1 MANNLRTAANIAT
14 NEGVII
20 SSTPDN
26 GQNTCLLLFPKGNN
40 VNHLSIYLDVA
51 DSTSLPQ
58 GWIRDAKISFAVKN
72 QLNNSLTVREDTR
85 HVFQALAKD
94 WGFKSF
100 IPLGK
105 IKDSAE
111 GNLVGNM
118 LLVEVEVLVHSI
130 QHYSRLDPTK
140 EVARNETKPSEPVI
154 APQTNQVPLLQNKV
168 VDTKANVVSTTV
180 IEAPLTTKP
189 LNRTIEGIQTGIPT
203 NDKEV
208 IKYSPPPSMIAETIP
223 LMDHP
228 FEPRKPSPNVH
239 TIYKGLL

>member
-1 MANNLRTAANIAT
+1 MLLTLF
-14 NEGVII
+14 
-20 SSTPDN
+20 
-26 GQNTCLLLFPKGNN
+26 CLLYF
-40 VNHLSIYLDVA
+40 V
-51 DSTSLPQ
+51 
-58 GWIRDAKISFAVKN
+58 
-72 QLNNSLTVREDTR
+72 DTR

-111 GNLVGNM
+111 GYLVGNM

-130 QHYSRLDPTK
+130 QHYSRLEPTK

-189 LNRTIEGIQTGIPT
+189 LNQTIEGIQTGIPT

-208 IKYSPPPSMIAETIP
+208 IKSSPPPSMIAETIP
-223 LMDHP
+223 LMVIL
-228 FEPRKPSPNVH
+228 FFLCIAYIRLYS
-239 TIYKGLL
+239 IY